1 MDCVLINEAIQEYN
15 SKSTKEIREEI
26 QAITKT
32 YKYRNITEFCNK
44 ANITRQTYYELN
56 KNRTAR
62 PKFEVYVKVKMIGPS
77 SDPWEKKSSSAKGR
91 KRILSDEDKKKYQHD
106 YYMRVTK
113 VKRAEKRKQKGNN
126 K

>member
-1 MDCVLINEAIQEYN
+1 MDYALVNEAIQEYN
-15 SKSTKEIREEI
+15 SKSTTEIREEI

-32 YKYRNITEFCNK
+32 YKYGDITTFCNK

-62 PKFEVYVKVKMIGPS
+62 PKFEVYMKVKMVGPS
-77 SDPWEKKSSSAKGR
+77 SDPWEKKSRAVKGR
-91 KRILSDEDKKKYQHD
+91 RVLNDEDRKRYQHE
-106 YYMRVTK
+106 YYMNVTK
-113 VKRAEKRKQKGNN
+113 VKRAEKRKQKGVE